1 MLTLSPFVF
10 PMESPVLTANFS
22 RAFARVLILVALVP
36 CLHAADRSKNLPQQY
51 RHWLNEE
58 VNYIIDSQE
67 KKQFLSLTTDEQR
80 DSFIDAF
87 WKIRNPDPNSDIN
100 TYKQEHYRRV
110 AYANEHYGSLVARD
124 GWRTDQGRM
133 YIILGAPKQVMTY
146 PLARNVRPM
155 EIWFYE
161 SPSRA
166 LPPYFYIIF
175 YKRTI
180 GEPFTVYSPSQDGP
194 ARLVSS
200 LEALNDQTRSL
211 KILRKSLGDEVAKMS
226 LTLLPD
232 ESVNLD
238 DDYAPSMN
246 SDLILSTIA
255 GLPDNPITQE
265 QLNLN
270 RGREHVTMSVLT
282 GEGDLTLGYDV
293 IRDEEGRE
301 TVSYLLATAQPD
313 ARLIGRRNDGSAY
326 YDLSLR
332 TSIVTQNGKS
342 AYDQEDRL
350 TANLTEPQV
359 EVVKQKRFGA
369 EGRAPLSP
377 GTYFLEATLTNNV
390 NHIAAKKRM
399 LLTVPQVTGQELGL
413 SQPLAYAAPSAVA
426 DAQGRLPFSFS
437 RLRFTPRG
445 TQTVEI
451 RQGDS
456 LPLVFQLW
464 LNPKKP
470 ESQQDSKIHLH
481 YVFGTALAI
490 HQTPTE
496 ENEDL
501 DSANRDKAGNLV
513 TGRKL
518 DTSGLEPGNYRLVV
532 SANREG
538 EHKSAYASMNLSVLP
553 TERFVDIW
561 TAYGPIEPDGQEL
574 DDLKRGL
581 SAEAQGADAAAQ
593 DWYQKALAET
603 QNDIRPVEK
612 LAALLGRRGDTDG
625 LVTLSQ
631 QPLLMRI
638 AVAPKTLLP
647 IAGALSKSGN
657 PKGVV
662 RLLEVQI
669 KLQPPNSDLYRTLAD
684 ACEAS
689 GDTGRARDLRMLA
702 TGIK

>member
-1 MLTLSPFVF
+1 M
-10 PMESPVLTANFS
+10 TANFS
-22 RAFARVLILVALVP
+22 RALAGVLILLAVVP
-36 CLHAADRSKNLPQQY
+36 CLHAADRSKNLPPQY
-51 RHWLNEE
+51 RHWLNQE

-100 TYKQEHYRRV
+100 TYKQEHYRRL
-110 AYANEHYGSLVARD
+110 AYANEHYGSIAAQD
-124 GWRTDQGRM
+124 GWRTDQGRI
-133 YIILGAPKQVMTY
+133 YIILGPPKQVMTY

-155 EIWFYE
+155 EVWFYE

-166 LPPYFYIIF
+166 LPPYFYILF
-175 YKRTI
+175 YKRSI
-180 GEPFTVYSPSQDGP
+180 GEPFTLYSPSQDGP

-200 LEALNDQTRSL
+200 LEALNDQTKSL

-238 DDYAPSMN
+238 EDFAPSLN

-313 ARLIGRRNDGSAY
+313 ARLIGRRDDGTAY

-332 TSIVTQNGKS
+332 TSIVTQTGKS

-350 TANLTEPQV
+350 TANLTEPQI

-369 EGRAPLSP
+369 EGRVPLAP
-377 GTYFLEATLTNNV
+377 GTYILEATLTNNV
-390 NHIAAKKRM
+390 NHIAQKKRT
-399 LLTVPQVTGQELGL
+399 LITVPPVTGPELGL
-413 SQPLAYAAPSAVA
+413 SPLLAYAAPSAVA

-445 TQTVEI
+445 AQSVEI

-464 LNPKKP
+464 LNPKTA
-470 ESQQDSKIHLH
+470 ESPQGSKIHLH
-481 YVFGTALAI
+481 YVFGTALAM

-496 ENEDL
+496 ENEDV
-501 DSANRDKAGNLV
+501 DPANRDKAGNLL

-518 DTSGLEPGNYRLVV
+518 DTSELEPGNYRLVV
-532 SANREG
+532 SATREG
-538 EHKSAYASMNLSVLP
+538 EHKSVYASMNLTVLP
-553 TERFVDIW
+553 PGRFVDMW
-561 TAYGPIEPDGQEL
+561 TAYGPIEANGQEL

-581 SAEAQGADAAAQ
+581 SAEAQGADTDAQ
-593 DWYQKALAET
+593 GWYQKAMAES
-603 QNDIRPVEK
+603 QNDTRPVEK
-612 LAALLGRRGDTDG
+612 LAALLNRKGDTDG
-625 LVTLSQ
+625 LVMLSQ
-631 QPLLMRI
+631 QPVLMHT
-638 AVAPKTLLP
+638 AVPPKTLLP
-647 IAGALSKSGN
+647 IAGALTKSGN

-662 RLLEVQI
+662 RLLEAQI
-669 KLQPPNSDLYRTLAD
+669 KLQPPNSELYKTLAD

-689 GDTGRARDLRMLA
+689 GDTGRARDLRSQA